1 MTGKKVTKYN
11 YKYRNHNHKSIT
23 KIEVEFRSSYK
34 DKILIIS

>member
-11 YKYRNHNHKSIT
+11 YKYRNHKSIT

-34 DKILIIS
+34 DKMLIIS